1 MIVVAPVLL
10 SAAIYTIVSALID
23 AYGRE
28 YAPLSPKLVLW
39 GFVACDIIATII
51 QITGAGLV
59 GSAYSNLKDPNVPN
73 KILLAGLAFQVFTFA
88 LFLLVLMIVLWKGR
102 SSPVKVSKAF
112 LTSTVI
118 ATLAI
123 YLRTVFRLAE
133 TAQGLEASISTHE
146 VYFGCLEFAPIVIG
160 VYLLAIWYPGEYLQH
175 KNSTK
180 HSAEKRSGVSV

>member
-1 MIVVAPVLL
+1 M
-10 SAAIYTIVSALID
+10 T
-23 AYGRE
+23 YGRE
-28 YAPLSPKLVLW
+28 HAPLPPKLVLW
-39 GFVACDIIATII
+39 GFVACDIVATII

-102 SSPVKVSKAF
+102 SSPVQVSKVF

-123 YLRTVFRLAE
+123 YLRTLFRLAE

-160 VYLLAIWYPGEYLQH
+160 VYLLVIWYPGEYLQH
-175 KNSTK
+175 KSSKK
-180 HSAEKRSGVSV
+180 HSAEKRSRTGV